1 MPGFDGDAPRHACNS
16 KRRRRYRPAK
26 ALAVNDRK
34 QLRPRAHVT
43 LLPPRGQQN
52 MRTLKLAALVAFS
65 ALPIAACTIN
75 PPTQASAPSPVVVQT
90 PTPQP
95 GPATIVVPRTY

>member
-1 MPGFDGDAPRHACNS
+1 
-16 KRRRRYRPAK
+16 
-26 ALAVNDRK
+26 
-34 QLRPRAHVT
+34 
-43 LLPPRGQQN
+43 